1 MSQGSKSYRS
11 VPQENG
17 RCTDDEKGSKVTT
30 PSESAPSAASSGKR
44 RNFLD
49 PDDGT
54 IATIVYENHSLM
66 FSAIHERGFRMT
78 LVWKPWSS
86 RVVKIYSD
94 GILTYARPNRPDYIP
109 HHHQCLLNEIEV
121 VLIENEGG
129 EEATRGLKVKCHT
142 LDKIETYFRIIGP
155 PDEIDRFLNVLQSIA
170 VKHNVG
176 SHATTSVRVQKPL
189 HSSIVRVFMPKK
201 NQSTMRRAVGRAMD
215 SHDKRSKRER
225 ILAKRC
231 VMKSL
236 PVVGDNDLIH
246 GSWWFVIGSVGVTL
260 TSLIVVVNAMEWH
273 TEQMLDNDDSQLP
286 RPTFA
291 ASWILLT
298 ISGIFST
305 LGSLAFVRAFH
316 EDPPMKPIFHGY
328 YHFQVTNWFADLVAV
343 QK

>member
-1 MSQGSKSYRS
+1 
-11 VPQENG
+11 
-17 RCTDDEKGSKVTT
+17 
-30 PSESAPSAASSGKR
+30 
-44 RNFLD
+44 
-49 PDDGT
+49 
-54 IATIVYENHSLM
+54 
-66 FSAIHERGFRMT
+66 
-78 LVWKPWSS
+78 
-86 RVVKIYSD
+86 
-94 GILTYARPNRPDYIP
+94 
-109 HHHQCLLNEIEV
+109 
-121 VLIENEGG
+121 
-129 EEATRGLKVKCHT
+129 
-142 LDKIETYFRIIGP
+142 
-155 PDEIDRFLNVLQSIA
+155 
-170 VKHNVG
+170 
-176 SHATTSVRVQKPL
+176 
-189 HSSIVRVFMPKK
+189 
-201 NQSTMRRAVGRAMD
+201 
-215 SHDKRSKRER
+215 
-225 ILAKRC
+225 
-231 VMKSL
+231 MKSF